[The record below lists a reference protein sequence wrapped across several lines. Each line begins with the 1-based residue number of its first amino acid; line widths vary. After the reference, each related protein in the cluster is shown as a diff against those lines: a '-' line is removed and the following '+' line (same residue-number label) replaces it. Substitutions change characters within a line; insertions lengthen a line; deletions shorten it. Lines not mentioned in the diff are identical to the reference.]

1 MLAPSVEISA
11 MTPWQVIEEALL
23 HRRPARTP
31 QWLADQLGLSIQ
43 VVSNWK
49 SRRVPPGRYR
59 QIAEL
64 LGLSIDQLEGVATLP
79 WQNADDWPFPDIDRE
94 RFRALTPV
102 QLGEIQAEVRRM
114 LTMFERGNGG
124 GGPGK
129 VFRFKGARRPS
140 IGRLGPAQII
150 RFPSK

>member
-1 MLAPSVEISA
+1 MLAPPVEISA
-11 MTPWQVIEEALL
+11 VTPWQVIEEALL

-64 LGLSIDQLEGVATLP
+64 LGLSIDQLEGIAPLP
-79 WQNADDWPFPDIDRE
+79 WQNLDAWPFPDIDRE

-114 LTMFERGNGG
+114 LTMFEGDNGDAS
-124 GGPGK
+124 PGK
-129 VFRFKGARRPS
+129 S
-140 IGRLGPAQII
+140 S
-150 RFPSK
+150 PSKARASPASRG